1 MIPNKK
7 LNRNK
12 KISTKFKSRKW
23 VQKIKIENKYNHD
36 TNHSP
41 IRVLVSACV
50 KFIIYFSIRT
60 YFFYFTISFL
70 QNTRIR
76 LFIILTF
83 LFK

>member
-1 MIPNKK
+1 MISNKK
-7 LNRNK
+7 IDRNK

-23 VQKIKIENKYNHD
+23 VQKIKIENEYNND

-60 YFFYFTISFL
+60 YFFYFTILFL
-70 QNTRIR
+70 QNTHIR